1 MDVDFHEALFK
12 LIRPLR
18 WQTIPIVEQ
27 VRTPV
32 AQGQLGDGKSG
43 HQVSNYMVTDAPV
56 SLESYKVETDV
67 PGGGGVK
74 ASSRLLK
81 Y

>member
-32 AQGQLGDGKSG
+32 AQG
-43 HQVSNYMVTDAPV
+43 
-56 SLESYKVETDV
+56 
-67 PGGGGVK
+67 
-74 ASSRLLK
+74 R
-81 Y
+81 